1 MKINILLKVMCVLV
15 VLWALDGVNV
25 NGKEQWDQIDISEMS
40 IPIVE
45 VEEES
50 DSRKDILR
58 FLEAIAV
65 FESNNRYDVVNSYGY
80 LGRYQ
85 FSPRTIKHL
94 GYDILNEDFLRNSRL
109 QDEVMLAY
117 MRENYVTL
125 RPYIE
130 EYNNTTHKGMYITTS
145 SILAGAHFA
154 GAMGMKRFLLNKLD
168 SIGTVDANGMTLR
181 KYMTKFSDYNVEEIE
196 D

>member
-1 MKINILLKVMCVLV
+1 MKINVMLRVICVLV
-15 VLWALDGVNV
+15 VLLVLDGAK
-25 NGKEQWDQIDISEMS
+25 GKQEQIDISEVSM
-40 IPIVE
+40 PIVE
-45 VEEES
+45 EDES

-58 FLEAIAV
+58 FLEAIAL
-65 FESNNRYDVVNSYGY
+65 FESNNRYDVVNPYGF

-85 FSPRTIKHL
+85 FSPTTIRHL
-94 GYDILNEDFLRNSRL
+94 GYDILNEDFLRNARL
-109 QDEVMLAY
+109 QDEIMLAY
-117 MRENYVTL
+117 MRENYVSL

-130 EYNNTTHKGMYITTS
+130 EYNNTNYKGMYITTS

-181 KYMTKFSDYNVEEIE
+181 KYMTKFSDYNVEEVE
-196 D
+196 G

>member
-1 MKINILLKVMCVLV
+1 MKINTVLRVICVLV
-15 VLWALDGVNV
+15 LLLVLDGA
-25 NGKEQWDQIDISEMS
+25 NGKQEQIYISELS

-45 VEEES
+45 VEVEEDES

-58 FLEAIAV
+58 FLEAIAL
-65 FESNNRYDVVNSYGY
+65 FESNNRYDVVNSYGF

-94 GYDILNEDFLRNSRL
+94 GYDILNEDFLRNNRL
-109 QDEVMLAY
+109 QDEIMLAY
-117 MRENYVTL
+117 MRENYISL
-125 RPYIE
+125 RPYID
-130 EYNNTTHKGMYITTS
+130 EYNNTNYKGMYITTS

-154 GAMGMKRFLLNKLD
+154 GATGMKRFLLNKLD

-181 KYMTKFSDYNVEEIE
+181 KYMTKFSDYNVEMVEG
-196 D
+196 

>member
-1 MKINILLKVMCVLV
+1 MKINVTLKVICVLV
-15 VLWALDGVNV
+15 VLLALDGVSN
-25 NGKEQWDQIDISEMS
+25 KQEEQIDISEVS
-40 IPIVE
+40 IPI
-45 VEEES
+45 EEEDES

-58 FLEAIAV
+58 FLEAIAL
-65 FESNNRYDVVNSYGY
+65 FESNNRYDVVNPYGF

-85 FSPRTIKHL
+85 FSPTTIRHL
-94 GYDILNEDFLRNSRL
+94 GYDILNEDFLRNARL
-109 QDEVMLAY
+109 QDEIMLAY
-117 MRENYVTL
+117 MRENYVSL

-130 EYNNTTHKGMYITTS
+130 EYNNTNYKGMYITTS

-181 KYMTKFSDYNVEEIE
+181 KYMTKFSDYNVEEVE
-196 D
+196 G

>member
-1 MKINILLKVMCVLV
+1 MKINVTLRVICVLV
-15 VLWALDGVNV
+15 VLLALDGVSN
-25 NGKEQWDQIDISEMS
+25 KQEEQIDISEMS

-58 FLEAIAV
+58 FLEAIAL
-65 FESNNRYDVVNSYGY
+65 FESNNRYDVVNPYGF

-85 FSPRTIKHL
+85 FSPTTIRHL
-94 GYDILNEDFLRNSRL
+94 GYDILNEDFLRNARL
-109 QDEVMLAY
+109 QDEIMLAY
-117 MRENYVTL
+117 MRENYVSL

-130 EYNNTTHKGMYITTS
+130 EYNNTNYKGMHITTS

-154 GAMGMKRFLLNKLD
+154 GAMGMRRFLLSRSD
-168 SIGTVDANGMTLR
+168 SVGKTDANGMTLR
-181 KYMTKFSDYNVEEIE
+181 RYMTKFSDYNVEEVE
-196 D
+196 G

>member
-1 MKINILLKVMCVLV
+1 MKINVTLRVICVLV
-15 VLWALDGVNV
+15 VLLALDGVSN
-25 NGKEQWDQIDISEMS
+25 KQEEQIDISEVSM
-40 IPIVE
+40 PIVE
-45 VEEES
+45 EDES

-58 FLEAIAV
+58 FLEAIAL
-65 FESNNRYDVVNSYGY
+65 FESNNRYDVVNPYGF

-85 FSPRTIKHL
+85 FSPTTIRHL
-94 GYDILNEDFLRNSRL
+94 GYDILNEDFLRNARL
-109 QDEVMLAY
+109 QDEIMLAY
-117 MRENYVTL
+117 MRENYVSL

-130 EYNNTTHKGMYITTS
+130 EYNNTNYKGMYITTS

-181 KYMTKFSDYNVEEIE
+181 KYMTNLSDYNVEEVE
-196 D
+196 G

>member
-1 MKINILLKVMCVLV
+1 MKINAVLRVICVLV
-15 VLWALDGVNV
+15 LLLVLDGA
-25 NGKEQWDQIDISEMS
+25 NGKQEQIDISELS

-58 FLEAIAV
+58 FLEAIAL
-65 FESNNRYDVVNSYGY
+65 FESNNRYDVVNPYGF

-85 FSPRTIKHL
+85 FSPTTIRHL
-94 GYDILNEDFLRNSRL
+94 GYDILNEDFLRNARL
-109 QDEVMLAY
+109 QDEIMLAY
-117 MRENYVTL
+117 MRENYVSL

-130 EYNNTTHKGMYITTS
+130 EYNNTNYKGMYITTS

-181 KYMTKFSDYNVEEIE
+181 KYMTKFSDYNVEEVE
-196 D
+196 G

>member
-1 MKINILLKVMCVLV
+1 MKINTVLRVICVLV
-15 VLWALDGVNV
+15 LLLVLDGT
-25 NGKEQWDQIDISEMS
+25 NGKQEQIDISELS

-58 FLEAIAV
+58 FLEAIAL
-65 FESNNRYDVVNSYGY
+65 FESNNRYDVVNSYGF

-94 GYDILNEDFLRNSRL
+94 GYDILNEDFLRNARL
-109 QDEVMLAY
+109 QDEMMLAY
-117 MRENYVTL
+117 MRENYVSL

-130 EYNNTTHKGMYITTS
+130 EYNNTNYKGMYITTS

-181 KYMTKFSDYNVEEIE
+181 KYMTKFSDYNVEEVE
-196 D
+196 G

>member
-1 MKINILLKVMCVLV
+1 MKINAMLRVMCVLV
-15 VLWALDGVNV
+15 LLLVLDGVN
-25 NGKEQWDQIDISEMS
+25 GKQEQIDISEMS
-40 IPIVE
+40 IPIVEVEE

-58 FLEAIAV
+58 FLEAIAL
-65 FESNNRYDVVNSYGY
+65 FESNNRYDVVNSYGF

-94 GYDILNEDFLRNSRL
+94 GYDVLNEDFLRNKRL
-109 QDEVMLAY
+109 QDEIMLAY
-117 MRENYVTL
+117 MRENYVSL

-130 EYNNTTHKGMYITTS
+130 EYNNTNYKGMYITTS

-181 KYMTKFSDYNVEEIE
+181 KYMTKFSDYNVEMVEG
-196 D
+196 

>member
-1 MKINILLKVMCVLV
+1 MKINVTLRVICVLV
-15 VLWALDGVNV
+15 VLLVLDGVN
-25 NGKEQWDQIDISEMS
+25 GKQEQIDISEMS

-58 FLEAIAV
+58 FLEAIAL
-65 FESNNRYDVVNSYGY
+65 FESNNRYDVVNPYGF

-85 FSPRTIKHL
+85 FSPTTIRHL
-94 GYDILNEDFLRNSRL
+94 GYDILNEDFLRNARL
-109 QDEVMLAY
+109 QDEIMLAY
-117 MRENYVTL
+117 MRENYVSL

-130 EYNNTTHKGMYITTS
+130 EYNNTNYKGMYITTS

-181 KYMTKFSDYNVEEIE
+181 RYMTKFSDYNVEEVE
-196 D
+196 G

>member
-1 MKINILLKVMCVLV
+1 MKINVTLRVICVLV
-15 VLWALDGVNV
+15 VLLVLDGVSN
-25 NGKEQWDQIDISEMS
+25 KQEEQIDISEMS

-58 FLEAIAV
+58 FLEAIAL
-65 FESNNRYDVVNSYGY
+65 FESNNRYDVINPYGF

-85 FSPRTIKHL
+85 FSPTTIRHL
-94 GYDILNEDFLRNSRL
+94 GYDILNEDFLRNARL
-109 QDEVMLAY
+109 QDEIMLAY
-117 MRENYVTL
+117 MRENYVSL

-130 EYNNTTHKGMYITTS
+130 EYNNTNYKGMYITTS

-181 KYMTKFSDYNVEEIE
+181 KYMTKFSDYNVEEVE
-196 D
+196 G

>member
-1 MKINILLKVMCVLV
+1 MKINVTLRVICVLV
-15 VLWALDGVNV
+15 LLLVLDGVN
-25 NGKEQWDQIDISEMS
+25 GKQEQIDISEMS
-40 IPIVE
+40 IPIVEVEE

-58 FLEAIAV
+58 FLEAIAL
-65 FESNNRYDVVNSYGY
+65 FESNNRYDVVNSYGF

-94 GYDILNEDFLRNSRL
+94 GYDVLNEDFLRNKRL
-109 QDEVMLAY
+109 QDEIMLAY
-117 MRENYVTL
+117 MRENYVSL

-130 EYNNTTHKGMYITTS
+130 EYNNTNYKGMYITTS

-181 KYMTKFSDYNVEEIE
+181 KYMTKFSDYNVEMVEG
-196 D
+196 

>member
-1 MKINILLKVMCVLV
+1 MKINVMLRVICVLV
-15 VLWALDGVNV
+15 VLLVLDGAR
-25 NGKEQWDQIDISEMS
+25 GKQEQIDISELS

-58 FLEAIAV
+58 FLEAIAL
-65 FESNNRYDVVNSYGY
+65 FESNNRYDVVNPYGF

-85 FSPRTIKHL
+85 FSPTTIRHL
-94 GYDILNEDFLRNSRL
+94 GYDILNEDFLRNARL
-109 QDEVMLAY
+109 QDEIMLAY
-117 MRENYVTL
+117 MRENYVSL

-130 EYNNTTHKGMYITTS
+130 EYNNTNYKGMYITTS

-181 KYMTKFSDYNVEEIE
+181 KYMTKFSDYNVEEVE
-196 D
+196 G

>member
-1 MKINILLKVMCVLV
+1 MKINAVLRVICVLV
-15 VLWALDGVNV
+15 LLLVLDGA
-25 NGKEQWDQIDISEMS
+25 NGKQEQIDISELS

-45 VEEES
+45 VEEDES

-58 FLEAIAV
+58 FLEAIAL
-65 FESNNRYDVVNSYGY
+65 FESNNRYDVVNSYGF

-85 FSPRTIKHL
+85 FSPTTIRHL
-94 GYDILNEDFLRNSRL
+94 GYDILNEDFLRNARL
-109 QDEVMLAY
+109 QDEIMLAY
-117 MRENYVTL
+117 MRENYISL
-125 RPYIE
+125 RPYID
-130 EYNNTTHKGMYITTS
+130 EYNNTNYKGMYITTS

-181 KYMTKFSDYNVEEIE
+181 KYMTKFSDYNVEEVE
-196 D
+196 G

>member
-1 MKINILLKVMCVLV
+1 MKINVMLRVICVLV
-15 VLWALDGVNV
+15 VLLALDGVSN
-25 NGKEQWDQIDISEMS
+25 KQEEQIDIGEVSM
-40 IPIVE
+40 PIVE
-45 VEEES
+45 EDES

-58 FLEAIAV
+58 FLEAIAL
-65 FESNNRYDVVNSYGY
+65 FESNNRYDVVNPYGF

-85 FSPRTIKHL
+85 FSPTTIRHL
-94 GYDILNEDFLRNSRL
+94 GYDILNEDFLRNARL
-109 QDEVMLAY
+109 QDEIMLAY
-117 MRENYVTL
+117 MRENYVSL

-130 EYNNTTHKGMYITTS
+130 EYNNTNYKGMYITTS

-181 KYMTKFSDYNVEEIE
+181 KYMTKFSDYNVEEVE
-196 D
+196 G

>member
-1 MKINILLKVMCVLV
+1 MKINTVLRVICVLV
-15 VLWALDGVNV
+15 LLLVLDGA
-25 NGKEQWDQIDISEMS
+25 NGKQEQIDISEMS
-40 IPIVE
+40 IPIVEVEE

-58 FLEAIAV
+58 FLEAIAL
-65 FESNNRYDVVNSYGY
+65 FESNNRYDVVNPYGF

-85 FSPRTIKHL
+85 FSPTTIRHL
-94 GYDILNEDFLRNSRL
+94 GYDILNEDFLRNARL
-109 QDEVMLAY
+109 QDEIMLAY
-117 MRENYVTL
+117 MRENYVSL

-130 EYNNTTHKGMYITTS
+130 EYNNTNYKGMYITTS

-181 KYMTKFSDYNVEEIE
+181 KYMTKFSDYNVEMVEG
-196 D
+196 

>member
-1 MKINILLKVMCVLV
+1 MKINVTLRVICVLV
-15 VLWALDGVNV
+15 VLLALDGVSN
-25 NGKEQWDQIDISEMS
+25 KQEEQIDISEVSM
-40 IPIVE
+40 PIVE
-45 VEEES
+45 EDES

-58 FLEAIAV
+58 FLEAIAL
-65 FESNNRYDVVNSYGY
+65 FESNNRYDVVNPYGF

-85 FSPRTIKHL
+85 FSPTTIRHL
-94 GYDILNEDFLRNSRL
+94 GYDILNEDFLRNARL
-109 QDEVMLAY
+109 QDEIMLAY
-117 MRENYVTL
+117 MRENYVSL

-130 EYNNTTHKGMYITTS
+130 EYNNTNYKGMYITTS

-181 KYMTKFSDYNVEEIE
+181 RYMTKFSDYNVEMVEG
-196 D
+196 

>member
-1 MKINILLKVMCVLV
+1 MKINVTLRVICVLV
-15 VLWALDGVNV
+15 VLLALDGVSN
-25 NGKEQWDQIDISEMS
+25 KQEEQIDISEVSM
-40 IPIVE
+40 PIVE
-45 VEEES
+45 EDES

-58 FLEAIAV
+58 FLEAIAL
-65 FESNNRYDVVNSYGY
+65 FESNNRYDVVNPYGF

-85 FSPRTIKHL
+85 FSPTTIRHL
-94 GYDILNEDFLRNSRL
+94 GYDILNEDFLRNARL
-109 QDEVMLAY
+109 QDEIMLAY
-117 MRENYVTL
+117 MRENYVSL

-130 EYNNTTHKGMYITTS
+130 EYNNTNYKGMYITTS

-181 KYMTKFSDYNVEEIE
+181 RYMTKFSDYNVEEVE
-196 D
+196 G

>member
-1 MKINILLKVMCVLV
+1 MKINVTLRVICVLV
-15 VLWALDGVNV
+15 VLLVLDGVSN
-25 NGKEQWDQIDISEMS
+25 KQEEQIDIGEVSM
-40 IPIVE
+40 PIVE
-45 VEEES
+45 EDES

-58 FLEAIAV
+58 FLEAIAL
-65 FESNNRYDVVNSYGY
+65 FESNNRYDVVNPYGF

-85 FSPRTIKHL
+85 FSPTTIRHL
-94 GYDILNEDFLRNSRL
+94 GYDILNEDFLRNARL
-109 QDEVMLAY
+109 QDEIMLAY
-117 MRENYVTL
+117 MRENYVSL

-130 EYNNTTHKGMYITTS
+130 EYNNTNYKGMYITTS

-181 KYMTKFSDYNVEEIE
+181 KYMTKFSDYNVEEVE
-196 D
+196 G

>member
-1 MKINILLKVMCVLV
+1 MKINVTLKVMCVLV
-15 VLWALDGVNV
+15 VLLVLDGVN
-25 NGKEQWDQIDISEMS
+25 NKQEQIDISEVS
-40 IPIVE
+40 IPI
-45 VEEES
+45 EEEDES

-58 FLEAIAV
+58 FLEAIAL
-65 FESNNRYDVVNSYGY
+65 FESNNRYDVVNPYGF

-85 FSPRTIKHL
+85 FSPTTIRHL
-94 GYDILNEDFLRNSRL
+94 GYDILNEDFLRNARL
-109 QDEVMLAY
+109 QDEIMLAY
-117 MRENYVTL
+117 MRENYVSL

-130 EYNNTTHKGMYITTS
+130 EYNNTNYKGMYITTS

-181 KYMTKFSDYNVEEIE
+181 KYMTKFSDYNVEEVE
-196 D
+196 G